1 MNKNITLGELLS
13 FIVVV
18 LAFIAFTIAAY
29 IYGSV
34 GAGFFLTVIS
44 LAIIVVGLDKIF
56 DQPIKGRTDKGI
68 KLPTYHE

>member
-13 FIVVV
+13 FIVIS
-18 LAFIAFTIAAY
+18 LAFIGFTIGAF
-29 IYGSV
+29 IYG
-34 GAGFFLTVIS
+34 GAGAGSFMTIIS

-56 DQPIKGRTDKGI
+56 DQPIKTKADKGI